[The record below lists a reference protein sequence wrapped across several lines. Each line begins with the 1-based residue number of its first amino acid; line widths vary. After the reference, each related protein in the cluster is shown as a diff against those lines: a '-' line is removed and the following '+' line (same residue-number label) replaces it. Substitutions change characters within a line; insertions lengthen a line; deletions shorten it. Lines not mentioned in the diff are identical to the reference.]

1 MKARTTIASALLSLG
16 VLTSAN
22 SAQIITPSS
31 IVYTGTGI
39 EQGGLNLDDENNIIN
54 GNGLS
59 AIPTILN
66 VDTVTHAAVSFGAPG
81 NVWATDDPAPG
92 GGDYFAD
99 SGGAV
104 LSFEIFFDQA
114 YAVTDL
120 VSWGYHFGS
129 LNANDIAAVTL
140 DYGVGDFAG
149 GSTSVAIA
157 LGATPGV
164 SVTSPVG
171 SAFVADRLKLTV
183 TDNQFGVIPNGG
195 DRVGIAELRFIGA
208 VPEPSTAALLGL
220 GSLALVMVR
229 RKG

>member
-1 MKARTTIASALLSLG
+1 
-16 VLTSAN
+16 
-22 SAQIITPSS
+22 
-31 IVYTGTGI
+31 
-39 EQGGLNLDDENNIIN
+39 LNLDNEDNIIN

-99 SGGAV
+99 NGGAV
-104 LSFEIFFDQA
+104 LSFEILFDQT
-114 YAVTDL
+114 YVVTDL
-120 VSWGYHFGS
+120 VSWGYHFNS

-140 DYGVGDFAG
+140 DYGVGDFTG

-157 LGATPGV
+157 LGAAPGV
-164 SVTSPVG
+164 SVTSSVG
-171 SAFVADRLKLTV
+171 SSFVADRLKLTV

-220 GSLALVMVR
+220 GSLALVMGR